1 MVRLIHKYS
10 NRRLYDT
17 HRGRTITLL
26 ELADIA
32 LEGEHVRVEHRST
45 REDITTVTLL
55 HALVERL
62 KRHPDDALAK
72 RIADRLCAVLGE
84 TRDVVAGETG
94 DLEKAG
100 VGIA

>member
-1 MVRLIHKYS
+1 MSRLIHKYT

-26 ELADIA
+26 ELADVV
-32 LEGEHVRVEHRST
+32 LGGEDVHVQQRST

-62 KRHPDDALAK
+62 KHHPDDAKAGL
-72 RIADRLCAVLGE
+72 IADRLVAALVE
-84 TRDVVAGETG
+84 SRDVADDPSDMDDVR
-94 DLEKAG
+94 